1 VRRIGVRDTR
11 WRDNWKIFLP
21 MRNKYG
27 SREAVSIDFLR
38 GILILAFF
46 IALQMVEAGS
56 AIFGIWN
63 LRRVPYMRKMT

>member
-1 VRRIGVRDTR
+1 
-11 WRDNWKIFLP
+11 

-27 SREAVSIDFLR
+27 SRVSIDFLR

-56 AIFGIWN
+56 TIFGIWN